1 MHSGYVGALIK
12 TKYSFDKFG
21 RDGMVDEGA
30 SRQAAHRLTQEQIA
44 AFLHHLREKGRSA
57 NSLQKYK
64 RDLNGF
70 FAALPPDKLVGRD
83 TLPAWRAEL
92 QEQGYAPRTIN
103 SCVSEANS
111 LLDFLGWREAQLTGR
126 LEPEPDPQPEL
137 TREEYLRLLSA
148 AREMGNERTYLLVK
162 VFAVTGIPVH
172 ELPGLT
178 VEAVEVGRLELPG
191 GRSVAIPKVLS
202 RELAAYSAR
211 TGIYAGPVF
220 VTRNRRPLTRMA
232 VTAAIQA
239 LAGPAQVAP
248 EKCNPRCLRRL
259 HQATLAHIEAGV
271 RQLVERDHER
281 LLEREQRTVG
291 WEEVRGRGP

>member
-1 MHSGYVGALIK
+1 MADQRGPH
-12 TKYSFDKFG
+12 
-21 RDGMVDEGA
+21 
-30 SRQAAHRLTQEQIA
+30 QAAHQLTQEQIA
-44 AFLHHLREKGRSA
+44 AFLHHLREKGSSA
-57 NSLQKYK
+57 NSLQKYR

-83 TLPAWRAEL
+83 TLPAWRASLAER
-92 QEQGYAPRTIN
+92 GYAPRIIN

-126 LEPEPDPQPEL
+126 LAPEPDPQPEL
-137 TREEYLRLLSA
+137 TRDEYLRLLSA
-148 AREMGNERTYLLVK
+148 ARALDRERTYLLVK
-162 VFAVTGIPVH
+162 VFAALGLTVQ
-172 ELPGLT
+172 ELPLLT
-178 VEAVEVGRLELPG
+178 VEAVAESHLELPG
-191 GRSVAIPKVLS
+191 GQSVTIPKVLS

-211 TGIYAGPVF
+211 RGIYAGPVF

-259 HQATLAHIEAGV
+259 HQATLAHIEDGV

-291 WEEVRGRGP
+291 WEGVRKR